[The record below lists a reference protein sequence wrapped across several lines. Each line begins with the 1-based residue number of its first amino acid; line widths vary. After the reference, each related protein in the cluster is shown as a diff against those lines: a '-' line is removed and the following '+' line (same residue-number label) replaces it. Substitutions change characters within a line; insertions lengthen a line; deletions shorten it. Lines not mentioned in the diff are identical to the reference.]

1 VNMYATKIHRL
12 TKDFRREASLVIL
25 AQKFVQILLNSEHGV
40 VSLNQA
46 GDIIHCQSRNIRRL
60 YDVASVLR
68 SLNLV
73 SPQFPLLF
81 ISCKEIYVSDSK
93 NRVLWNV

>member
-1 VNMYATKIHRL
+1 M
-12 TKDFRREASLVIL
+12 

-46 GDIIHCQSRNIRRL
+46 GDIIHCQGRNIRRL

-68 SLNLV
+68 SQNLV

-81 ISCKEIYVSDSK
+81 ISCKKIYVSDSK